1 MNGMSNPKADGET
14 KRVVWILAGIM
25 MLSFIFGIGMF
36 IPAEHRTE
44 KLDEMMQRYQQR
56 NSAGLPDDDI
66 IAVSAY
72 IGSFNSTLNASELL

>member
-1 MNGMSNPKADGET
+1 MNGMSNAKADGET

-44 KLDEMMQRYQQR
+44 KLEEMMQRYQQR
-56 NSAGLPDDDI
+56 NSAGLPDDEI
-66 IAVSAY
+66 PAVSAY

>member
-1 MNGMSNPKADGET
+1 MNGMSNAKADGET

-66 IAVSAY
+66 TAVSAY
-72 IGSFNSTLNASELL
+72 IGSLD

>member
-1 MNGMSNPKADGET
+1 MSNAKADGET
-14 KRVVWILAGIM
+14 KRVVWFLAGIM
-25 MLSFIFGIGMF
+25 LLSFAFGTGMF

-44 KLDEMMQRYQQR
+44 KLEEMMQRYQQR

>member
-1 MNGMSNPKADGET
+1 MNGMSNAKADGET

-44 KLDEMMQRYQQR
+44 KLDEMMQRYQARRPGTDQKKPTPKKR
-56 NSAGLPDDDI
+56 I
-66 IAVSAY
+66 
-72 IGSFNSTLNASELL
+72 SF